1 MGKMTFVFE
10 FEDGKE
16 PPVGFGME
24 FHGGRIVSAAFYD
37 YRDDFFTESERDVL
51 AESMD
56 SSDIC
61 ERLDEVE
68 VTLASIA
75 KKIELLTI

>member
-16 PPVGFGME
+16 PPVGAGMD

-37 YRDDFFTESERDVL
+37 YRDDFFSESERDGL
-51 AESMD
+51 TESMG

-61 ERLDEVE
+61 DRLDEVAI
-68 VTLASIA
+68 ASIA
-75 KKIELLTI
+75 KKIELLTL